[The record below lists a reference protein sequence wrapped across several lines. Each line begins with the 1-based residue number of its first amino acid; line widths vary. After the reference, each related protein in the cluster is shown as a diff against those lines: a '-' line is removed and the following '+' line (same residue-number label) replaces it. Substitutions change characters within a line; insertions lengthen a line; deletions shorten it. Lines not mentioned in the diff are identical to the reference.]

1 MRAWAWTA
9 IAMLLC
15 DAGGV
20 VADEAPPRAAG
31 SPTPAGAPSPA
42 GPPRP
47 GVPPAPAGPID
58 LDVALEGAAR
68 LAEAA
73 GACAPSMPAYIAI
86 RCRSRAGQPA
96 RDFRKRYRLS
106 GDTVADAAGSTL
118 RITVPTE
125 EAGKGL
131 LIAPL
136 EPQIHCDGELCLFA
150 PSVTLF
156 VRPSSPVEAAR
167 VASVTFSFRVT
178 GMWRVRAWW
187 GPRPTG
193 LTATL
198 WDAQD
203 RRLGEGAV
211 LQPTPTR

>member
-1 MRAWAWTA
+1 
-9 IAMLLC
+9 MLLGV
-15 DAGGV
+15 AGAA
-20 VADEAPPRAAG
+20 VAEDAPPRAAG
-31 SPTPAGAPSPA
+31 SPTPAGAPAPA

-47 GVPPAPAGPID
+47 GGPPAPAGPID

-73 GACAPSMPAYIAI
+73 GACAPGMPAYIAI
-86 RCRSRAGQPA
+86 RCRVRAAQPA
-96 RDFRKRYRLS
+96 RDFRKRYGLPA
-106 GDTVADAAGSTL
+106 GAITDAAGSTL

-156 VRPSSPVEAAR
+156 VRPSSPIEAAR

-187 GPRPTG
+187 GLRPTG

-203 RRLGEGAV
+203 RRLGEGVV
-211 LQPTPTR
+211 LQPTPAR